1 MRDLATEIGPVNAIA
16 PAVLSAT
23 VTGDAIDLNGF
34 NAAAVVIS
42 TGAIAGSGDFTP
54 TVQESDTTTPGD
66 FTAVAAADMAGTL
79 PATLA
84 ANTTAK
90 ASYIGYKRYIRVV
103 LTKNSGTSVAAS
115 AMVVK
120 SRADSRPVA

>member
-1 MRDLATEIGPVNAIA
+1 MRDFATEIGPVNAIA
-16 PAVLSAT
+16 PEVLSAT
-23 VTGDAIDLNGF
+23 ATSGAIDLRGF

-42 TGAIAGSGDFTP
+42 TGAIVGSGSFTP
-54 TVQESDTTTPGD
+54 TVQESDTAAASGFTT
-66 FTAVAAADMAGTL
+66 VAAADMAGTL

-90 ASYIGYKRYIRVV
+90 ASYIGNRRYIRVV
-103 LTKNSGTSVAAS
+103 LTRNSGTSVAAA
-115 AMVVK
+115 AMVVR